1 MKGNKMNTKS
11 SRRRIGKEVRQAQAV
26 LISNAI
32 ESERQKQ
39 QAKQKLKAEE
49 GTNKSVIKELK
60 TKKISIRL
68 TENQYQLIAKQCKN
82 SKGEQLITITD
93 FIRQAALTKK
103 NTIIAQEAPLDRFK
117 LAVASEI
124 ATGIT
129 EIVHFIDAGLD
140 QRAGNYE
147 MNDCLEIIDRLESLE
162 EIASYLLIPTA
173 TETKNN
179 TKQVS

>member
-1 MKGNKMNTKS
+1 MKGNKMNNKI
-11 SRRRIGKEVRQAQAV
+11 RRIGKEVRQAQAA
-26 LISNAI
+26 LISSAI

-39 QAKQKLKAEE
+39 QAKQELKAAAEE
-49 GTNKSVIKELK
+49 ANKSVKKELK

-129 EIVHFIDAGLD
+129 EIVHFIDAELD

-173 TETKNN
+173 IETKNN
-179 TKQVS
+179 TKRVS

>member
-103 NTIIAQEAPLDRFK
+103 NTIIA
-117 LAVASEI
+117 
-124 ATGIT
+124 
-129 EIVHFIDAGLD
+129 
-140 QRAGNYE
+140 
-147 MNDCLEIIDRLESLE
+147 
-162 EIASYLLIPTA
+162 
-173 TETKNN
+173 
-179 TKQVS
+179 